1 MLMRSISVTPWSFLT
16 IDTRDA
22 AIGSHSDLCF
32 QIEISSPGVEH
43 MKMAG
48 RKASGLK
55 TDQRLS
61 SLRSHDA
68 RHGRICQ
75 QEDLAAEEPQ
85 FNVAVVQHGPF
96 RVAVAHELADMDH
109 HERLRRIAVEA
120 ASDIIGRCDSSA
132 GLRASRSGVSSAKR
146 KHRLKTF
153 LMLAFDTGEAL
164 RAFEQA

>member
-1 MLMRSISVTPWSFLT
+1 
-16 IDTRDA
+16 
-22 AIGSHSDLCF
+22 
-32 QIEISSPGVEH
+32 
-43 MKMAG
+43 MKMAE
-48 RKASGLK
+48 REASGLK

-68 RHGRICQ
+68 RHGRIRQ
-75 QEDLAAEEPQ
+75 QKEFAAEGPQ

-96 RVAVAHELADMDH
+96 RVAVVHELADMDH
-109 HERLRRIAVEA
+109 HERLPRIAVEA
-120 ASDIIGRCDSSA
+120 ASGFVGRRDSSA

-153 LMLAFDTGEAL
+153 PMLAFDTGETL